1 MSDDDP
7 ISRLVQ
13 MYKQALLATRLYQAL
28 LGIDRSAGIPHPEQ
42 EKIRQRL
49 EPQLEA
55 EFRVYRQSLRDGYSP
70 KDSLERLLASFP
82 TEK

>member
-13 MYKQALLATRLYQAL
+13 MYKQALLSTRMYQAL
-28 LGIDRSAGIPHPEQ
+28 LGIDRSSGIPHPEQ
-42 EKIRQRL
+42 ENVRRRL

-70 KDSLERLLASFP
+70 EDAIERLLASFP